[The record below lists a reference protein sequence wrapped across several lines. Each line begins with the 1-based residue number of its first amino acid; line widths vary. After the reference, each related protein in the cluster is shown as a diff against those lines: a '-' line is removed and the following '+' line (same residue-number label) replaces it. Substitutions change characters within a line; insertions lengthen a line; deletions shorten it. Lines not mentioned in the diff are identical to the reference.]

1 MHALYLFWASTGDLK
16 SILEGFNCWASEN
29 CDENNWHTMLVAVN
43 SEGDYLILS
52 EERRSEAED
61 ILKTRYPL
69 DNPTP
74 AELACRIHNIATVR
88 DLKKLAWFCTF
99 SDVVFYA
106 PDCVR
111 KDLEAAFHRD
121 VVVNMTL
128 EELNKYFRA
137 VMLKAVRKMYR
148 YWSEQPLDSFYRM
161 KLVWILEKIVQ
172 SMHPPFVDDGTP
184 YNARAFNLE
193 WYTGGHED
201 GGESILV
208 ADIHT

>member
-1 MHALYLFWASTGDLK
+1 MHALYFFWAPTRDLK
-16 SILEGFNCWASEN
+16 SIVEGFEDWASEN
-29 CDENNWHTMLVAVN
+29 CDENNWYETLLAVN
-43 SEGDYLILS
+43 DDGDYMILT
-52 EERRSEAED
+52 EDRRGEAED
-61 ILKTRYPL
+61 VLKTMYPL

-74 AELACRIHNIATVR
+74 VELACRIKKIATVR

-99 SDVVFYA
+99 SDAIFYA

-111 KDLEAAFHRD
+111 KDLEVAFD
-121 VVVNMTL
+121 KNVVVNMTL

-148 YWSEQPLDSFYRM
+148 YWSEQPLDSFDRM

-193 WYTGGHED
+193 WCTGGHED